1 MIRGDKMLAQE
12 RFDKI
17 LELLRKEQS
26 VTVTELTKQLNTSES
41 TIRRDLTALDRQGL
55 LIKVHGG
62 ATAVKTVLSSEEAVP
77 QKSRKHLEEKKKIA
91 EYAARLVCPEDFVY
105 IDAGTTTEW
114 IIDFLKEYDAVY
126 VTNGIGHARKLMN
139 AGFHVR
145 LLGGEIKAVTEAIVG
160 DDALESLEKYNFTK
174 GFFGTNG
181 IDMKRGFTTPDLK
194 EAAIKKRAMKY
205 CKQSYILADHS
216 KFDQILPVKYGNLG
230 DAVII
235 TDRLKNKDYNNLT
248 TIKEV
253 F

>member
-1 MIRGDKMLAQE
+1 MLAQE

-41 TIRRDLTALDRQGL
+41 TIRRDLTALDKQGL
-55 LIKVHGG
+55 LVKVHGG
-62 ATAVKTVLSSEEAVP
+62 ATAVKTVLSSEEAVK
-77 QKSRKHLEEKKKIA
+77 QKSRKHLEEKQRIA
-91 EYAARLVCPEDFVY
+91 KYAAGMVCPRDFIY

-114 IIDFLKEYDAVY
+114 MIDFLKEYDVVY

-145 LLGGEIKAVTEAIVG
+145 LLGGEIKAVTEAVVG
-160 DDALESLEKYNFTK
+160 DDALESLEKYNFSK
-174 GFFGTNG
+174 GFFGVNG
-181 IDMKRGFTTPDLK
+181 IDRKRGFTTPDLK
-194 EAAIKKRAMKY
+194 EASIKREAMNH
-205 CKQSYILADHS
+205 CKEVYVLADHS
-216 KFDQILPVKYGNLG
+216 KFDQISSVKFR
-230 DAVII
+230 DIEKAVII
-235 TDRLKNKDYNNLT
+235 TDKLMNKEYNNLT